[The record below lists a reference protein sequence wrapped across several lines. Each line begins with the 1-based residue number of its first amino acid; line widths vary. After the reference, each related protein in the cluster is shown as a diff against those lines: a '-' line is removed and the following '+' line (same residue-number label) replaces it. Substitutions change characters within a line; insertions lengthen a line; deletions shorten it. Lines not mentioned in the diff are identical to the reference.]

1 MEIDGVQKKAR
12 DVRGYEEDDEDQ
24 AFKGGKKPEPI

>member
-24 AFKGGKKPEPI
+24 VFKGVRKPEPI